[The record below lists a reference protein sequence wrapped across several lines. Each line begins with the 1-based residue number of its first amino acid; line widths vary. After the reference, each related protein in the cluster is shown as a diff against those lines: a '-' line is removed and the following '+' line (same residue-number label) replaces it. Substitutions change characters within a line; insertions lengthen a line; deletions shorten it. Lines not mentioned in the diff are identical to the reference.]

1 MQLPAARRL
10 TRREMLSVTGVAAT
24 MACTRGGLVAAP
36 QAVTVDGAVHRARLR
51 AASLEFA
58 ITPQPGGA
66 TSSRTGAVAQR
77 VAGPLKTTVTLLED
91 GALRLCLVT
100 THFNSPKAANVSRVM
115 RRAIAE
121 DLGLPLANVLLF
133 VSHNHS
139 DQEVASNQVAAHEGS
154 PDEAPEPKLLPLGEE
169 LLRELRSHAKRLPG
183 SLQPVTVWWAEG
195 SEGRITYNRKGRRA
209 DGSTYFIREEDRDLL
224 GKDYHGDI
232 DRHAPIVVLKN
243 PRGNPVAALVQF
255 TGHPVTCYHPEKP
268 VVFGDWPQVA
278 CDVVAEHLSPGGTL
292 PVGFLQG
299 CCGDVNSK
307 GMFRGSV
314 DLSTRYGRM
323 LGQSYIEA
331 ANHLRPSQRDGLS
344 YAAEKVRIPL
354 APLPSEETLR
364 AEVSE
369 MRDFIRRAAAGDPD
383 TLNCVGLNFP
393 RELTPAFRG
402 KLIEAVLPWSCW
414 ALDLRRAGRADTVA
428 KHLETELYVIR
439 LGDVGIVGMPCEPFQ
454 GIGRQIRR
462 RSPLPLAIPCGYAN
476 VSYGYI
482 TDSANTGDR
491 EYVSAFYRY
500 TRFRAPF
507 RKPAGDVFAHKAIEI
522 LNRFAQ

>member
-383 TLNCVGLNFP
+383 TLNCVGPEFSP
-393 RELTPAFRG
+393 RAHAR
-402 KLIEAVLPWSCW
+402 LPWQAHRGGFAMELLGTRSAPRGTSRHGGQAPGNG
-414 ALDLRRAGRADTVA
+414 ALR
-428 KHLETELYVIR
+428 H
-439 LGDVGIVGMPCEPFQ
+439 P
-454 GIGRQIRR
+454 IGRRR
-462 RSPLPLAIPCGYAN
+462 HRGHAVRAVSRDRAADPAPLATSAGDPLRLCKRFLRLHHRQRQHGRSRVCQRLLPLHQVPRA
-476 VSYGYI
+476 VQ
-482 TDSANTGDR
+482 
-491 EYVSAFYRY
+491 E
-500 TRFRAPF
+500 TRR
-507 RKPAGDVFAHKAIEI
+507 
-522 LNRFAQ
+522 